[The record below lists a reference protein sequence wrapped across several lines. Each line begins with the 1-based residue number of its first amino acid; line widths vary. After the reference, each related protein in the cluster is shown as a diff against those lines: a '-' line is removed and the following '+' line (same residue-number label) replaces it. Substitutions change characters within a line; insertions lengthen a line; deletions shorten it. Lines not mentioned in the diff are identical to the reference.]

1 MSESFICR
9 RGGSGTPFAVIGVT
23 YPEGSTCTCS
33 DGTKTL
39 TAKGTSG
46 RAIFNIPYAAM
57 WTVSCTDGTDTAS
70 ESVSI
75 TADGQ
80 SANLELRYDLPLWDN
95 GSVNEDVTGGWSGNA
110 ANENNC
116 GEDYKKYIYIQ
127 SSAYGAA
134 TAKTANMID
143 VTEFNT
149 LKVNVV
155 AFSKSGGNGKVGLST
170 NSSNPNS
177 NDAASRVFSS
187 NISTPTEFSID
198 ISSLSGEYCVYLW
211 GNGGNNNYGENVWAC
226 SLKVDKIIL
235 E

>member
-46 RAIFNIPYAAM
+46 RAIFNIPYAGT

-80 SANLELRYDLPLWDN
+80 SETVELNYGTYLIDYEEYPNYDTWSWKNYPVNNNDPNPSRVSVTRGESGLTIPGGSGFNNFYGTDN
-95 GSVNEDVTGGWSGNA
+95 
-110 ANENNC
+110 
-116 GEDYKKYIYIQ
+116 
-127 SSAYGAA
+127 
-134 TAKTANMID
+134 ID
-143 VTEFNT
+143 LTSFTT
-149 LKVNVV
+149 LHI
-155 AFSKSGGNGKVGLST
+155 AFSITKATGWGGYLGVLSGTTSRFDGNFLASISISSSLVGNNLT
-170 NSSNPNS
+170 
-177 NDAASRVFSS
+177 R
-187 NISTPTEFSID
+187 SID
-198 ISSLSGEYCVYLW
+198 ISSVTGSHKIGVGYY
-211 GNGGNNNYGENVWAC
+211 GGLDIVLHQVW
-226 SLKVDKIIL
+226 LT
-235 E
+235 